1 MNTTISAKVATVKAN
16 AEADLLRTLEWLEG
30 RRAEL
35 VRDLGRF
42 MGRAVPEGRER
53 WVSDRERE
61 LAYMQRRIASVRLA
75 LNDLEA

>member
-1 MNTTISAKVATVKAN
+1 MNAILEAKVGAAKAR
-16 AEADLLRTLEWLEG
+16 AEADLLKTLEWLEG